1 MSSLLDIEM
10 FWYASFQ
17 LGKLCLCFNNHEL
30 LIDHRHR
37 SHTLKPDRTI
47 RLSKENAKLL
57 PEKIYDQS
65 TTTTDTKAAPTC
77 SICINDLKSGDVLK
91 VLSPCQHTFH
101 SKCIVQWLTEYKN
114 CCPLCMKPVLVK
126 H

>member
-17 LGKLCLCFNNHEL
+17 LDRDL
-30 LIDHRHR
+30 LIDHRRR
-37 SHTLKPDRTI
+37 SHTIRPDKTI

-57 PEKIYDQS
+57 PEKIYDES
-65 TTTTDTKAAPTC
+65 TTTDTNAAPTC
-77 SICINDLKSGDVLK
+77 SICINDFKSGEALK

-101 SKCIVQWLTEYKN
+101 SICIVQWLTEYKN
-114 CCPLCMKPVLVK
+114 CCPLCMEPVLVK